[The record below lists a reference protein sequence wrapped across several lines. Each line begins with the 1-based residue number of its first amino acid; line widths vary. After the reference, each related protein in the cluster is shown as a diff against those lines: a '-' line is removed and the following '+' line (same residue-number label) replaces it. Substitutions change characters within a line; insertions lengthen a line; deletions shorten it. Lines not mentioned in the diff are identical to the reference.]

1 MPEQAGRVDARQG
14 VAGRRRFAAAFAFTL
29 GAAMSFETL
38 PAKAAPPAD
47 PLPVTFEAMLH
58 AVSTLE
64 RHEIVSLALTFGILV
79 FAVTTAIA
87 LVRTRKRA
95 ATRLTV
101 ARHVT
106 ARSTSSRSRDEVD
119 RAVTLLLSEPQ
130 VVVMWREPEK
140 EPFILGDAGKIAG
153 VSAPRRILAFGTW
166 LGLEEARALEQAVE
180 ALRQRGEAF
189 AFSLITPRGRHLE
202 AEDGRSAAPRCSGSA

>member
-101 ARHVT
+101 ARHEI
-106 ARSTSSRSRDEVD
+106 ARLRDEVD
-119 RAVTLLLSEPQ
+119 RAVRSEEHTSELQ
-130 VVVMWREPEK
+130 
-140 EPFILGDAGKIAG
+140 
-153 VSAPRRILAFGTW
+153 
-166 LGLEEARALEQAVE
+166 
-180 ALRQRGEAF
+180 
-189 AFSLITPRGRHLE
+189 
-202 AEDGRSAAPRCSGSA
+202 